1 MQSDCK
7 DLWNSY
13 KLFIIEKYTQLAQK
27 LYTKP
32 KEEEILD
39 SFLHVEVN
47 SNDLTIAA
55 SSIAPA
61 PIIRKKPEVQMKN
74 IRNFFV
80 RNQTSRGKPNQTLT
94 EEEMI
99 NETVI
104 IVDQCIFKKKIVKI
118 NRIKIFVC
126 KTTGKHFYPIIISL
140 FLYFT

>member
-74 IRNFFV
+74 NRNFFV

-118 NRIKIFVC
+118 NRK
-126 KTTGKHFYPIIISL
+126 K
-140 FLYFT
+140 